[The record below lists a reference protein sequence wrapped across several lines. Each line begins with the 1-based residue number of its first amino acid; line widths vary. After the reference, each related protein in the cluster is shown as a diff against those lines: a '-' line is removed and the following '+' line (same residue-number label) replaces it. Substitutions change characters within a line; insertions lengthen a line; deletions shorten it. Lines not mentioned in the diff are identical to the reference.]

1 MLGRRLFPASRS
13 VRALSTFERVR
24 VSSIPA
30 INEAVSS
37 NVKSPTYLIEHPY
50 PLDGYREKPHVT
62 PVEQSVFAI
71 VDHSGTQYKVVEVS
85 ALGIAFSGRS
95 TEFLGLQDDL
105 ITTDIMH
112 GYEPGQT
119 VILDKV
125 SRASCAGMFV
135 LCNHCAFACRCF
147 WWARKLRQFWG
158 SRSLLGRQL
167 QRWWKRW

>member
-1 MLGRRLFPASRS
+1 MRTILPACVVGICCIFSCTNSGRGARLSFVLAQLYVTRFRTFCSQVCVFYGRSNFPVPVVGWQVANANKRTISRTMLGRRLFPASRS

-37 NVKSPTYLIEHPY
+37 NVKSPTYLIEHPF

-85 ALGIAFSGRS
+85 ALGIAFSG
-95 TEFLGLQDDL
+95 D
-105 ITTDIMH
+105 
-112 GYEPGQT
+112 
-119 VILDKV
+119 
-125 SRASCAGMFV
+125 
-135 LCNHCAFACRCF
+135 
-147 WWARKLRQFWG
+147 
-158 SRSLLGRQL
+158 
-167 QRWWKRW
+167 